1 MTCEVLV
8 FPIFLKLT
16 GRPVVLVGGGKVAAS
31 KLDGLLRV
39 GARVTVVAPEIRAEI
54 ERPDVTLR
62 RRGFEAN
69 DLDGAWFAVAAATP
83 AVNRRVASAAEE
95 RRVFVNAVDDP
106 PSASAYAGGVLRR
119 GRLTVAISTNGEAP
133 ALAGLIRE
141 GLEALIPKEM
151 ETWLR
156 EASEQTRLLRQK
168 GIPMPDRRPLLL
180 VALNRLYLRRGVDPL
195 NEQSEIGETAR

>member
-1 MTCEVLV
+1 MSREVLV

-62 RRGFEAN
+62 RRGFEAS

-141 GLEALIPKEM
+141 GLEELIPQEM
-151 ETWLR
+151 EAWLR
-156 EASEQTRLLRQK
+156 EASEQTQVLRQN
-168 GIPMPDRRPLLL
+168 GVPMPERRPLLL
-180 VALNRLYLRRGVDPL
+180 AALNRLYQRRGVDPL
-195 NEQSEIGETAR
+195 YEESRIGETPR

>member
-1 MTCEVLV
+1 MSREVLV

-39 GARVTVVAPEIRAEI
+39 GARVTVVAPQIRAEI

-62 RRGFEAN
+62 RRGFEAS

-119 GRLTVAISTNGEAP
+119 GGLTVAISTNGEAP

-141 GLEALIPKEM
+141 GLEELIPKET

-156 EASEQTRLLRQK
+156 EASEQTGLLRQN
-168 GIPMPDRRPLLL
+168 GIPMPERRPLLL
-180 VALNRLYLRRGVDPL
+180 AALNRLYLRRGVDPS
-195 NEQSEIGETAR
+195 NGESEIGETPR

>member
-1 MTCEVLV
+1 MSREVLV

-39 GARVTVVAPEIRAEI
+39 GARVTVVAPQIRAEI

-62 RRGFEAN
+62 RRGFEAS

-119 GRLTVAISTNGEAP
+119 GGLTVAISTNGEAP

-141 GLEALIPKEM
+141 GLEELIPKEM

-156 EASEQTRLLRQK
+156 EASEWTRLLRQN
-168 GIPMPDRRPLLL
+168 GIPMPERRPLLL
-180 VALNRLYLRRGVDPL
+180 AALNRLYLRRRIDPL
-195 NEQSEIGETAR
+195 NENEIGETSP

>member
-1 MTCEVLV
+1 MRPEAPV

-39 GARVTVVAPEIRAEI
+39 GARVTVVAPQIRAEI

-141 GLEALIPKEM
+141 GLEELIPTEM

-156 EASEQTRLLRQK
+156 EASDQTHLLRRS

-180 VALNRLYLRRGVDPL
+180 AALNRLYLRRGVHPL
-195 NEQSEIGETAR
+195 NGAGELGKTPR

>member
-1 MTCEVLV
+1 MSREVLV

-62 RRGFEAN
+62 RRGFEAS

-141 GLEALIPKEM
+141 GLEELIPQEM

-156 EASEQTRLLRQK
+156 EASEQTQVLRQN
-168 GIPMPDRRPLLL
+168 GIPMPERRPLLL
-180 VALNRLYLRRGVDPL
+180 AALNRLYLRRGVDPL
-195 NEQSEIGETAR
+195 HEESRIGETP

>member
-54 ERPDVTLR
+54 ERPDVTLQ

-69 DLDGAWFAVAAATP
+69 DLNGAWFAVAAATP

-141 GLEALIPKEM
+141 GLEELIPKEM

-156 EASEQTRLLRQK
+156 EASEQTRLLRQE

-180 VALNRLYLRRGVDPL
+180 AALNRLYLRRGVDPL

>member
-1 MTCEVLV
+1 MSREVLV

-62 RRGFEAN
+62 RRGFEAS

-141 GLEALIPKEM
+141 GLEELIPKEM

-156 EASEQTRLLRQK
+156 EATEQTQVLRQN
-168 GIPMPDRRPLLL
+168 GVPMPERRPLLL
-180 VALNRLYLRRGVDPL
+180 AALNRLYLRRGVDPL
-195 NEQSEIGETAR
+195 HEERIGETPR

>member
-1 MTCEVLV
+1 MSREVLV
-8 FPIFLKLT
+8 FPIFVKLT

-62 RRGFEAN
+62 RRGFEAS

-141 GLEALIPKEM
+141 GLEELIPQEM
-151 ETWLR
+151 EAWLR
-156 EASEQTRLLRQK
+156 EASEQTQVLRQN
-168 GIPMPDRRPLLL
+168 GVPMPERRPLLL
-180 VALNRLYLRRGVDPL
+180 AALNRLYQRRGVDPL
-195 NEQSEIGETAR
+195 YEESRIGETPR

>member
-1 MTCEVLV
+1 MSREVLV

-39 GARVTVVAPEIRAEI
+39 GARVTVVAPQIRAEI

-62 RRGFEAN
+62 RRGFEAS

-119 GRLTVAISTNGEAP
+119 GGLTVAISTNGEAP

-141 GLEALIPKEM
+141 GLEELIPKEM
-151 ETWLR
+151 EAWLR
-156 EASEQTRLLRQK
+156 EARGQTRLLRQN
-168 GIPMPDRRPLLL
+168 GIPMPERRPLLL
-180 VALNRLYLRRGVDPL
+180 AALNRLYLRRGVDPL
-195 NEQSEIGETAR
+195 NEESEIGETPQ